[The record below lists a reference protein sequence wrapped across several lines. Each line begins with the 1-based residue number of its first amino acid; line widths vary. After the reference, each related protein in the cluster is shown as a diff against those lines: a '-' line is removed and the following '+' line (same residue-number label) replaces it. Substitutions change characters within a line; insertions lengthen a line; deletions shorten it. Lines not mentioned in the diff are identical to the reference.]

1 MIFACFL
8 GSPSGGHFL
17 IFCRQEAPKLELF
30 GSQLKAF
37 FENMK
42 TVIFETPHTLQA
54 CGEGPKWYLFGYFFG
69 ACFRRGLRG
78 TVFDQFSDFGGSFG
92 RRFFTKKG
100 GLKKGAKKV
109 SLSRLKKLRNW
120 GVGPLKEKD
129 RRAEGEKDR
138 RTEAGEPE
146 HARVPE
152 GTVADKGDRSL

>member
-1 MIFACFL
+1 MWLGVTLVGLGGSPGCPKSLLDDFGVVCVKFAVPFWGSFWGSFWDMFFACFL

-17 IFCRQEAPKLELF
+17 IVCAQEAPKLELF
-30 GSQLKAF
+30 GSHLRAF

-69 ACFRRGLRG
+69 GCFREGLRG
-78 TVFDQFSDFGGSFG
+78 SVFSKFSDFGGSFG

-109 SLSRLKKLRNW
+109 SSSRLK
-120 GVGPLKEKD
+120 
-129 RRAEGEKDR
+129 
-138 RTEAGEPE
+138 EA
-146 HARVPE
+146 
-152 GTVADKGDRSL
+152 